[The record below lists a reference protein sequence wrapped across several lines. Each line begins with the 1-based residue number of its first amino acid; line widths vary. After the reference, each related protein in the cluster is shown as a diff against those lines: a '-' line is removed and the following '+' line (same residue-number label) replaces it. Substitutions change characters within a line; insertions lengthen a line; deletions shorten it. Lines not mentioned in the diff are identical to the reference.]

1 MRFDNIKYVFFDI
14 DGVLSAPRY
23 LNKENKFVSGFS
35 DNDWIEYNIN
45 FPQSYKNCIAPNLVK
60 QFVSACALA
69 DKKLFCLT
77 AEDNAFSYFSKVD
90 FVLSNYPEFKNERD
104 ILFTSSSKLKLELIE
119 YIAKRDSLR
128 IDECLLVEDT
138 YHTILNANQ
147 LGISTMHISHLLD
160 WEGVDVTTVR
170 VN

>member
-23 LNKENKFVSGFS
+23 LNEENKFVSGFS
-35 DNDWIEYNIN
+35 DNGWVEYNVN
-45 FPQSYKNCIAPNLVK
+45 VPQSYKNCVAPKLVK

-69 DKKLFCLT
+69 NKRIFCLT
-77 AEDNAFSYFSKVD
+77 ADANAFSYFSKVD
-90 FVLSNYPEFKNERD
+90 FVLSNYPEFENERD
-104 ILFTSSSKLKLELIE
+104 ILFTDSPKLKLDLIS

-138 YHTILNANQ
+138 YPTLVEANQ

-160 WEGVDVTTVR
+160 WEGIDVTTVR

>member
-1 MRFDNIKYVFFDI
+1 MKFDNIKYVFFDI

-23 LNKENKFVSGFS
+23 LNEENKFVSGFS
-35 DNDWIEYNIN
+35 DNDWIEYNVN
-45 FPQSYKNCIAPNLVK
+45 VSQSYKNCVAPKLVK
-60 QFVSACALA
+60 QFVSACASA
-69 DKKLFCLT
+69 NKKLFCLT
-77 AEDNAFSYFSKVD
+77 AEDNAFAYFSKVD
-90 FVLSNYPEFKNERD
+90 FVLNNYPEFKNERD
-104 ILFTSSSKLKLELIE
+104 ILFTNSSELKLDLIA

-138 YHTILNANQ
+138 FPTILEANK

-160 WEGVDVTTVR
+160 WEGIDVTTIR